1 MRNHNIHNMS
11 PEDKQK
17 WCELGMKYEIDFI
30 ENIAPLCNLHLDIH
44 PEKKNG
50 NIYYM
55 DLIDLDSKLPVD
67 LKRQETPFFTAQK
80 KYGIDPQYAI
90 TFNKKDYENY
100 MRNYPNA
107 KIIWWITWQQ
117 LTGYGVTVAP
127 LDGVWICNFK
137 DMASYIQNGDV
148 PLHSYQWRRHD
159 PVNAND
165 SYVFRLT
172 SPIFYRLL

>member
-80 KYGIDPQYAI
+80 NMGLIRNMQSHLIKRIMRIICGTTPTLKLYG
-90 TFNKKDYENY
+90 
-100 MRNYPNA
+100 
-107 KIIWWITWQQ
+107 
-117 LTGYGVTVAP
+117 G
-127 LDGVWICNFK
+127 
-137 DMASYIQNGDV
+137 
-148 PLHSYQWRRHD
+148 
-159 PVNAND
+159 
-165 SYVFRLT
+165 
-172 SPIFYRLL
+172 